1 MRRGMPP
8 VDRPA
13 NERQALAW
21 IVERV
26 PELRPLLDAHI
37 ADHGEVLSYVVFEGD
52 FLRWFIDRV
61 RQGDHE
67 PARRFAA
74 SIEPLMTTGVE
85 PPANDSI
92 WNLASVAF
100 VEGLVMQGDAD
111 DVIATA
117 RPWMGPNTSSD
128 IDEMLRHRTGG

>member
-1 MRRGMPP
+1 MPP

-13 NERQALAW
+13 NERQAVAW

-37 ADHGEVLSYVVFEGD
+37 SDHGEVLINVVFEGD

-67 PARRFAA
+67 PPGGSQQA
-74 SIEPLMTTGVE
+74 S
-85 PPANDSI
+85 SR
-92 WNLASVAF
+92 S
-100 VEGLVMQGDAD
+100 
-111 DVIATA
+111 
-117 RPWMGPNTSSD
+117 
-128 IDEMLRHRTGG
+128 